1 MVVYNCYIGH
11 VAGLLPLRS
20 RAAAGSSERRR
31 RGWACVCVC
40 CGGEDPGSATGAAAG
55 SLMES
60 APMSHGPWRGR
71 PIYKCSGAGGR
82 TCAPLDM
89 NFSISSGGMYPCA
102 AAPGVSAPRG
112 LADAAASGGGRP
124 RQKEAGWG
132 WRRERAQSG
141 QVAGGR
147 CSRRSGRWQQRVRT
161 RAAGEGGGAQQQK
174 TWRQGGAAAR
184 RAWLLPGRGGYRF
197 AALGLA
203 EGAVGA
209 LGRRELPAAVGQHLR
224 RRREFCHS
232 AANPSPF
239 SRRFDRDGERVS
251 VKRQN
256 SRRTASTG
264 APSRTTADPGWPA
277 GPGPPTAR
285 PGSPCCEGRGKG
297 ALSLFCTL
305 LTGWRRRR
313 RRLHSAISGVISPA
327 TSRSADRL
335 VLDV

>member
-174 TWRQGGAAAR
+174 TWRQGG
-184 RAWLLPGRGGYRF
+184 LLPGGRGCCQEGGGT
-197 AALGLA
+197 GLRRS
-203 EGAVGA
+203 GLRKVPSGRWVGGNSQLPSGSTCAVGESSVI
-209 LGRRELPAAVGQHLR
+209 LLQTPLPSVG
-224 RRREFCHS
+224 
-232 AANPSPF
+232 
-239 SRRFDRDGERVS
+239 V
-251 VKRQN
+251 
-256 SRRTASTG
+256 STG
-264 APSRTTADPGWPA
+264 M
-277 GPGPPTAR
+277 
-285 PGSPCCEGRGKG
+285 ERG
-297 ALSLFCTL
+297 CQ
-305 LTGWRRRR
+305 
-313 RRLHSAISGVISPA
+313 
-327 TSRSADRL
+327 
-335 VLDV
+335 